1 MLQIQDTRTYH
12 QTVASMARRPRPGEP
27 GPELQATLLG
37 RFSGRGGFSNRGC
50 PRGTFVPHIIQ
61 GGEGVFETGGHAWR
75 AVKGDLFVFFP
86 DQAIHYY
93 DLEGTPWRYTW
104 LSLEGAGVAW
114 ALKCAGLAPENPFR
128 KGTLDVELEP
138 LFQEMEEAY
147 RTEQHS
153 ALFPA
158 VAGWRFVEALC
169 PREERRTGAGTPQ
182 AIAESA
188 RFLLDRTFTQDV
200 YVGDLA
206 QRLGVTRSTLFRHFR
221 SCYGRAPK
229 QYLLSLR
236 LDQAQRLLLQT
247 SASVKEIAAACGFHS
262 AHYLCRVFQ
271 RETGLSPRA
280 WQRGNR

>member
-1 MLQIQDTRTYH
+1 MVRGSSPD
-12 QTVASMARRPRPGEP
+12 AP

-37 RFSGRGGFSNRGC
+37 RFSGRGGFNNRGC

-61 GGEGVFETGGHAWR
+61 GGEGVFEVNDRAWR

-93 DLEGTPWRYTW
+93 DTKDRPWRYTW
-104 LSLEGAGVAW
+104 LSLEGRGVMW
-114 ALKCAGLAPENPFR
+114 ALKCAGLTPENPFR

-138 LFQEMEEAY
+138 LFHEMEEAY

-158 VAGWRFVEALC
+158 LAGWRFVEALC
-169 PREERRTGAGTPQ
+169 PKAQAGTGTATPQ

-188 RFLLDRTFTQDV
+188 RFLLDRTFTQDI
-200 YVGDLA
+200 YVDDLA
-206 QRLGVTRSTLFRHFR
+206 QRHGVTRSTLFRHFR
-221 SCYGRAPK
+221 SCYGRSPK

-236 LDQAQRLLLQT
+236 LDQAKRLLLQT
-247 SASVKEIAAACGFHS
+247 SASVKEIAVACGFHS
-262 AHYLCRVFQ
+262 AHYLCRVFH
-271 RETGLSPRA
+271 RDTGMSPRE
-280 WQRGNR
+280 WQRRASLTG